1 MKVEIYYNLNKHILS
16 VRQKGIVIKHTPAA
30 EVFNAKFVVQ
40 PAGRKRVLREKRK
53 NVHAFIRGTAGRLSK
68 TILSQMLGRKYKVQ
82 GNWVRVTY
90 NPYKYNS
97 FVEADTGEPIHESA
111 HVVISGRIVYA
122 QKKVVDTKSIL
133 QYKRTMTKTRRERP
147 YDETVCLQRDSLD
160 LYVDGVLIES
170 APINTK
176 GMETLKKSVDNK
188 MKSGT
193 LFQIRIRNSVQWE
206 SIPTHFEDGDGYW
219 EGLLKYEKN

>member
-1 MKVEIYYNLNKHILS
+1 MKVEIYYNLNKHVLS

-111 HVVISGRIVYA
+111 HVVISGRTVYA

-133 QYKRTMTKTRRERP
+133 
-147 YDETVCLQRDSLD
+147 
-160 LYVDGVLIES
+160 
-170 APINTK
+170 
-176 GMETLKKSVDNK
+176 
-188 MKSGT
+188 
-193 LFQIRIRNSVQWE
+193 
-206 SIPTHFEDGDGYW
+206 
-219 EGLLKYEKN
+219 